1 MTLTPA
7 PDRPRTTAEPRPPR
21 GRRRRGTLTTACAV
35 LLAALLAC
43 PGLRPD
49 GPGHLGSLT
58 DTLLPWTA
66 LALPLLPA
74 AALLRRSRTA
84 LAAAALPLAVW
95 LTVFGSTLTDKSAAG
110 GDLTVVSHNVNQ
122 DNPDPEG
129 TARQLASAHAD
140 ILALE
145 ELSPE
150 TAPVYERA
158 LAPAYRYHFFEGTVG
173 IWSVFPLHDA
183 RSLPI
188 MPWSRAL
195 RATAQ
200 TPRGP
205 LAVYVAH
212 LPSVRV
218 SPAAGFTT
226 RARDAALA
234 RLTGFIRAED
244 ASRAVVLGDFNGS
257 ADDRAL
263 RPLTSRFASAQTTS
277 GAGFGF
283 TWPSGF
289 PVVRIDQILVGGVR
303 ATSAW
308 TLPPTRSDHLPVAA
322 RIAL

>member
-1 MTLTPA
+1 MTITPA
-7 PDRPRTTAEPRPPR
+7 PDRPMTTAEPRPPR
-21 GRRRRGTLTTACAV
+21 RRRRRGALTTACAV

-43 PGLRPD
+43 PGLLPD
-49 GPGHLGSLT
+49 SPGHLGSLA

-66 LALPLLPA
+66 LTLPLLLVS
-74 AALLRRSRTA
+74 ALVRRSRTA
-84 LAAAALPLAVW
+84 LAAVALPLVLW
-95 LTVFGSTLTDKSAAG
+95 LTAFGSTLTDKSAGG

-129 TARQLASAHAD
+129 TARQLAAAHAD

-145 ELSPE
+145 ELSPG
-150 TAPVYERA
+150 TAPVYERT
-158 LAPAYRYHFFEGTVG
+158 LAPAYRYHFFQGTVG

-195 RATAQ
+195 RATAE

-226 RARDAALA
+226 GARDAALA

-244 ASRAVVLGDFNGS
+244 APRAVVLGDFNGS

-263 RPLTSRFASAQTTS
+263 RPLTSRFASAQATS

-303 ATSAW
+303 ATSSW
-308 TLPPTRSDHLPVAA
+308 TLPATRSDHLPVAA